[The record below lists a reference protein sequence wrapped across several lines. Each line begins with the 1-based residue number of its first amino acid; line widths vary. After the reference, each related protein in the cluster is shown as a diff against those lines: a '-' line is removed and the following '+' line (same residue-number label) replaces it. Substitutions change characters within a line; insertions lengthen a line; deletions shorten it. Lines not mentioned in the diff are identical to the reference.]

1 MKTYG
6 VIMAGGGGTRFW
18 PLSRQETPKQLLNL
32 SGKDI
37 MVNEAI
43 DRLSKTADKN
53 DIFIVTNETQ
63 IKKMLQATK
72 GRIKRNHILS
82 EPSSRNTAA
91 CIGYAAMEIVKKYGD
106 GIMVITPSDAY
117 IKDEIEF
124 TRILGIAVKAAEE
137 KDALV
142 TVGIKPT
149 FAATGYGYI
158 KFAVSNEQPAI
169 DNPEEGHSGAS
180 CRRAFA
186 NPNANQAGEVLKV
199 LEFKEKP
206 DSETA
211 KKYVESGEYA
221 WNSGMF
227 IWKASTILKKFEQ
240 FLPQIYTDLQK
251 IGAAMGTDEEFNVIA
266 DVYSQIQS
274 ISIDYGIMEKSSD
287 VYVVP
292 GEFGWNDVGSF
303 DMLGVLHEPDKNGNI
318 SIGDQISIGSKNCIT
333 YSSGRL
339 VATLGLEN
347 VVVIE
352 TPDAVLV
359 CDKSKVQDVKK
370 VVEQLKKERRV
381 ELL

>member
-1 MKTYG
+1 MKTFG

-18 PLSRQETPKQLLNL
+18 PLSRQTTPKQLLNL
-32 SGKDI
+32 SGKDL

-63 IKKMLQATK
+63 VPKMLAATK

-82 EPSSRNTAA
+82 EPSARNTAA
-91 CIGYAAMEIVKKYGD
+91 CVGYAAMEILKKYGD

-117 IKDEIEF
+117 IKNEEEF
-124 TRILGIAVKAAEE
+124 TRILSIAVKTAEE

-142 TVGIKPT
+142 TVGITPT

-158 KFAVSNEQPAI
+158 KFQKNGGSEDA
-169 DNPEEGHSGAS
+169 
-180 CRRAFA
+180 
-186 NPNANQAGEVLKV
+186 LKV

-206 DSETA
+206 DEETA
-211 KKYVESGEYA
+211 KAYVASGEYA

-227 IWKASTILKKFEQ
+227 IWKASTILKSFEKY
-240 FLPQIYTDLQK
+240 LPEIYADLTK
-251 IGAAMGTDEEFNVIA
+251 IGNAMGTDDEFNVIA
-266 DVYSQIQS
+266 DVYPKITS
-274 ISIDYGIMEKSSD
+274 ISIDYGIMEKSPD

-303 DMLGVLHEPDKNGNI
+303 DMLGVLHDADENGNVRV
-318 SIGDQISIGSKNCIT
+318 GDQINIDTKNCIT

-339 VATLGLEN
+339 IATIGLDN

-352 TPDAVLV
+352 TGDAVLV

-370 VVEQLKKERRV
+370 VVEQLKKDRRA

>member
-18 PLSRQETPKQLLNL
+18 PLSRQATPKQLLNL
-32 SGKDI
+32 SGKDL

-43 DRLSKTADKN
+43 DRLSKTASKD
-53 DIFIVTNETQ
+53 DIFIVTNKTQ
-63 IKKMLQATK
+63 VAKMLEATN
-72 GRIKRNHILS
+72 GRIQKNHILS
-82 EPSSRNTAA
+82 EPSARNTSA

-117 IKDEIEF
+117 IKNEAEF

-142 TVGIKPT
+142 TVGITPT

-158 KFAVSNEQPAI
+158 KFQK
-169 DNPEEGHSGAS
+169 SGE
-180 CRRAFA
+180 
-186 NPNANQAGEVLKV
+186 NVLKV

-206 DSETA
+206 DEATA

-227 IWKASTILKKFEQ
+227 IWKASTILKKFEKY
-240 FLPQIYTDLQK
+240 LPEIYEDLQK
-251 IGAAMGTDEEFNVIA
+251 IGDAMNTADELKVIEEI
-266 DVYSQIQS
+266 YPKINS
-274 ISIDYGIMEKSSD
+274 ISVDYGIMEKADD
-287 VYVVP
+287 VFVVP

-303 DMLGVLHEPDKNGNI
+303 DMLGVLHEGDEKGNI
-318 SIGDQISIGSKNCIT
+318 KIGDQINIDSKNCIT

-339 VATLGLEN
+339 VATIGLEN

-352 TPDAVLV
+352 TGDAVLV
-359 CDKSKVQDVKK
+359 CDKNKVQDVKK
-370 VVEQLKKERRV
+370 VVEQLKKDGRN

>member
-169 DNPEEGHSGAS
+169 DNPEEGRSGAS

>member
-18 PLSRQETPKQLLNL
+18 PLSRQTTPKQLLNL
-32 SGKDI
+32 SGKDL

-53 DIFIVTNETQ
+53 DIFIVTNKTQ
-63 IKKMLQATK
+63 VAKMLEATN
-72 GRIKRNHILS
+72 GRIQKNHILS
-82 EPSSRNTAA
+82 EPSARNTAA
-91 CIGYAAMEIVKKYGD
+91 CIGYAALEIIKKYGD

-117 IKDEIEF
+117 IKNESEF

-142 TVGIKPT
+142 TVGITPT

-158 KFAVSNEQPAI
+158 KFQKT
-169 DNPEEGHSGAS
+169 
-180 CRRAFA
+180 
-186 NPNANQAGEVLKV
+186 GESVLKV

-206 DSETA
+206 DEATA
-211 KKYVESGEYA
+211 KKYVDSGEYA

-227 IWKASTILKKFEQ
+227 IWKASTILKNFER
-240 FLPQIYTDLQK
+240 FLPDIYADLQK
-251 IGAAMGTDEEFNVIA
+251 IGDAMNTANELKVIDE
-266 DVYSQIQS
+266 VYPKITS
-274 ISIDYGIMEKSSD
+274 ISIDYGIMEKAD
-287 VYVVP
+287 NVYVVP

-303 DMLGVLHEPDKNGNI
+303 DMLGVLHDADENGNI
-318 SIGDQISIGSKNCIT
+318 KIGDQINVDTKNCIT

-339 VATLGLEN
+339 VATIGLEN

-352 TPDAVLV
+352 TGDAILV
-359 CDKSKVQDVKK
+359 CDKNKVQDVKK
-370 VVEQLKKERRV
+370 VVEQLKTAGRT